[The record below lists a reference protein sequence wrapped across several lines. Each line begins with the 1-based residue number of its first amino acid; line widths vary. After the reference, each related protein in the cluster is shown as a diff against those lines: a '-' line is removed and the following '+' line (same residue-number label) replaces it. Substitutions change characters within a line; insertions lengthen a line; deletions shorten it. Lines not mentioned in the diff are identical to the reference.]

1 MKKKWLIPVLAALA
15 AASLTLALTACSD
28 GGAQYS
34 GVREEFTGSM
44 YADTVPSWREQ
55 ALVDGGYTFTGEG
68 VTLDG
73 KLDEA
78 AWQQVYP
85 LTYTSVGVTV
95 SVYVVFGEDGFYV
108 GYDVEDNEAYFHEN
122 RASENNSSIEIYF
135 SPVGTT
141 ALDET
146 VLQVRMEPNNDFT
159 CYRAISTAG
168 AQLTFP
174 WSAEYLPVYGLSQAE
189 TEWVADEST
198 GGMVTHGGLQ
208 FEMFVGWDTLS
219 LTEQPESIK
228 LYPCYNYINN
238 SRSDSRRTSQVW
250 PQGRYNEPMDYY
262 TFDASGYVGNDE
274 RLTQVYGED
283 LLFGD
288 AANGL
293 SKSSGWDISDL
304 LESNTVRSTQYA
316 RGSHYLYIKGSDTA
330 DYLFSV
336 KAQFITDVNNAGA
349 RMGILLGRQ
358 NSNKT
363 NINMYTETFAVAV
376 QGDNIGKYQL
386 THKVGDDEGGKF
398 VSWEST
404 ALTPYS
410 GANGTSGS
418 DPVELTVV
426 KQGSL
431 FFYFANGA
439 YLGSVSYPRFAEGG
453 AVGLYSLGAQATF
466 TDIRYETDADAIA
479 QYLDEANVRLVT
491 VETNVGGTFSGTVG
505 GAAFDASQTMT
516 AFVGTADIDL
526 TIRPTIDAARTYIIE
541 SVTVGGEPAEL
552 SEGGRLSIAGC
563 TTDVEIAITFAPVT
577 SGAQI
582 AFTGGSAQVTI
593 VQSGGV
599 NSYTLEVAQG
609 LTVRLADGTWQ
620 ITPQGGEAVTIVVE
634 NGAIVDGD
642 GQISVPAQ

>member
-1 MKKKWLIPVLAALA
+1 MKRKFLIPCLAAAA
-15 AASLTLALTACSD
+15 AASLALGLSACSD
-28 GGAQYS
+28 SGAQFS

-44 YADTVPSWREQ
+44 YVDTVPSWREQ
-55 ALVDGGYTFTGEG
+55 ALIDGGYTFTGEG

-141 ALDET
+141 TLNET

-159 CYRAISTAG
+159 CYRALGAVD
-168 AQLTFP
+168 AQLSFP

-189 TEWVADEST
+189 AGWETDAAT

-208 FEMFVGWDTLS
+208 YEMFVGWDTLS
-219 LTEQPESIK
+219 LTEAPESIK

-238 SRSDSRRTSQVW
+238 SLSDGRRVSQVW
-250 PQGRYNEPMDYY
+250 SQGRYNEPMDYY
-262 TFDASGYVGNDE
+262 TFDAQGYVGNDD
-274 RLTQVYGED
+274 RLTQEYGEE

-288 AANGL
+288 AGNGL
-293 SKSSGWDISDL
+293 SKSSGWDISAL
-304 LESNTVRSTQYA
+304 TESNTVSSTQNA

-330 DYLFSV
+330 AYLFSV
-336 KAQFITDVNNAGA
+336 KAQFIRDVNNTGA
-349 RMGILLGRQ
+349 RMGIVMGRQ

-363 NINMYTETFAVAV
+363 DLNMYTETFAVAV

-398 VSWEST
+398 VSWVST
-404 ALTPYS
+404 DLSPYS
-410 GANGTSGS
+410 GANGISA
-418 DPVELTVV
+418 PVELTVV

-431 FFYFANGA
+431 FFYFANGV

-453 AVGLYSLGAQATF
+453 AVGLYSLGAQAVF
-466 TDIRYETDADAIA
+466 TDISYQTDEAAISA
-479 QYLDEANVRLVT
+479 YLDQAGIRLVT
-491 VETNVGGTFSGTVG
+491 VTSNVGGTFSGTVNG
-505 GAAFDASQTMT
+505 SAFDASQATI
-516 AFVGTADIDL
+516 AFVGTADIEL
-526 TIRPTIDAARTYIIE
+526 TVTPTIDAARTYIIE
-541 SVTVGGEPAEL
+541 SVTVNGEEATL
-552 SEGGRLSIAGC
+552 SQGGRLTIEDCSE
-563 TTDVEIAITFAPVT
+563 DVEIVIAFAPVM
-577 SGAQI
+577 SGAPI
-582 AFTGGSAQVTI
+582 TFTGGEAQVTI
-593 VQSGGV
+593 EQQDGA
-599 NSYTLEVAQG
+599 NSYTLNAAQG
-609 LTVRLADGTWQ
+609 LTVRLADGTWV
-620 ITPQGGEAVTIVVE
+620 ITPKDGTPVTVVVE
-634 NGAIVDGD
+634 NGAIVQGD
-642 GQISVPAQ
+642 GQISVAAE

>member
-1 MKKKWLIPVLAALA
+1 MKRKFLIPCLAAVA
-15 AASLTLALTACSD
+15 AASLAFGLSACSD
-28 GGAQYS
+28 SGAQFS

-44 YADTVPSWREQ
+44 YVDTVPSWREQ
-55 ALVDGGYTFTGEG
+55 ALINGGYTFTGEG

-73 KLDEA
+73 KLDET
-78 AWQQVYP
+78 AWQHVYP

-122 RASENNSSIEIYF
+122 RVSENNSSIEIYF

-141 ALDET
+141 TLNET

-159 CYRAISTAG
+159 CYRALGAVD
-168 AQLTFP
+168 AQLSFP

-189 TEWVADEST
+189 AGWETDATT

-208 FEMFVGWDTLS
+208 YEMFVGWDTLS
-219 LTEQPESIK
+219 LAEAPESIK

-238 SRSDSRRTSQVW
+238 SLSDGRRVSQVW

-262 TFDASGYVGNDE
+262 TFDAGGYVGNDA
-274 RLTQVYGED
+274 RLTEKYGEE

-288 AANGL
+288 AGNGL
-293 SKSSGWDISDL
+293 AKSSGWDISDL
-304 LESNTVRSTQYA
+304 PESNTVYSTQYA

-336 KAQFITDVNNAGA
+336 KAQFTRDVNNTGA
-349 RMGILLGRQ
+349 RMGIVMGRQ

-363 NINMYTETFAVAV
+363 DLNMYTETFAVAV

-398 VSWEST
+398 VSWVST
-404 ALTPYS
+404 DLSPYS
-410 GANGTSGS
+410 GANGISA
-418 DPVELTVV
+418 PVELTVV

-466 TDIRYETDADAIA
+466 TEISYQTDEAAISA
-479 QYLDEANVRLVT
+479 YLDQAGIRLVT
-491 VETNVGGTFSGTVG
+491 VTSNVGGTFSGTVNG
-505 GAAFDASQTMT
+505 SAFDASQATT
-516 AFVGTADIDL
+516 AFVGTADIEL
-526 TIRPTIDAARTYIIE
+526 TVTPTIDAARTYIIE
-541 SVTVGGEPAEL
+541 SVTVNGEEATL
-552 SEGGRLSIAGC
+552 SESGKLTLRDCSEDL
-563 TTDVEIAITFAPVT
+563 EIVIEFAQVT
-577 SGAQI
+577 SGAPI
-582 AFTGGSAQVTI
+582 TFTGGNAQVTI
-593 VQSGGV
+593 VQQDGI
-599 NSYTLEVAQG
+599 NSYTLKVAEG
-609 LTVRLADGTWQ
+609 LTVRLADGTWN
-620 ITPQGGEAVTIVVE
+620 ITPEGGAAVTVVVE
-634 NGAIVDGD
+634 NGVIVQGNATIVV
-642 GQISVPAQ
+642 G

>member
-1 MKKKWLIPVLAALA
+1 MKKKCLIPVLAALA
-15 AASLTLALTACSD
+15 AASLTLALSACSD
-28 GGAQYS
+28 GGAKFS

-44 YADTVPSWREQ
+44 YVDTVPSWREQ
-55 ALVDGGYTFTGEG
+55 ALIDGGYTFTGEG

-141 ALDET
+141 TLNET

-159 CYRAISTAG
+159 CYRALGAVD

-189 TEWVADEST
+189 AGWETDGTT
-198 GGMVTHGGLQ
+198 GGIVTHGGLQ
-208 FEMFVGWDTLS
+208 YEMFVGWNTLS
-219 LTEQPESIK
+219 LTEAPESIK

-238 SRSDSRRTSQVW
+238 SLSDGRRVSQVW

-262 TFDASGYVGNDE
+262 TFDADGYVGNDD
-274 RLTQVYGED
+274 RLTQEYGAE

-288 AANGL
+288 AGNGL

-304 LESNTVRSTQYA
+304 QERNTVYSTQNA

-330 DYLFSV
+330 NYLFSV
-336 KAQFITDVNNAGA
+336 KAQFIRDVNNAGA
-349 RMGILLGRQ
+349 RMGIVMGRT

-363 NINMYTETFAVAV
+363 DLNMYTETFAVAV
-376 QGDNIGKYQL
+376 QGDNVGKYQL

-398 VSWEST
+398 VSWVST
-404 ALTPYS
+404 DLSPYS
-410 GANGTSGS
+410 GADGISA
-418 DPVELTVV
+418 PVELTVV

-431 FFYFANGA
+431 FFYFANDI

-453 AVGLYSLGAQATF
+453 AVGLYSLGAHATF
-466 TDIRYETDADAIA
+466 TEIRYETDADAIA
-479 QYLDEANVRLVT
+479 QYLDAANVRLVT
-491 VETNVGGTFSGTVG
+491 VETNVGGTFSGTVNG
-505 GAAFDASQTMT
+505 SAFDASQATT
-516 AFVGTADIDL
+516 AFVNTADIEL
-526 TIRPTIDAARTYIIE
+526 TVMPTIDAARTYIIE
-541 SVTVGGEPAEL
+541 SVTVNGEEATL
-552 SEGGRLSIAGC
+552 SQGGRLTIEDCSA
-563 TTDVEIAITFAPVT
+563 DVEIAIEFAPVT
-577 SGAQI
+577 SGAPI
-582 AFTGGSAQVTI
+582 KFIGGIAQVAI
-593 VQSGGV
+593 VQQDGV
-599 NSYTLEVAQG
+599 NSYTFNVADG
-609 LTVRLADGTWQ
+609 LTVRLADGTWT
-620 ITPQGGEAVTIVVE
+620 ITPKDGTPVTVVVE
-634 NGAIVDGD
+634 SGNIVEGNATIEV
-642 GQISVPAQ
+642 G